1 MITPS
6 HNPEEQNL
14 YIHY

>member
-1 MITPS
+1 MITS